1 MSLAMHDQIG
11 LHEEAHCRFSA
22 PCQKPEASADISML
36 CRLATFLQKS
46 FSLVQVADPKRV
58 WQRTGPSIVP
68 RRKAPKV
75 ACLSEEAARM

>member
-1 MSLAMHDQIG
+1 
-11 LHEEAHCRFSA
+11 
-22 PCQKPEASADISML
+22 ML
-36 CRLATFLQKS
+36 CRLATLLQKS

-68 RRKAPKV
+68 RRKAAKV